1 MECVL
6 GIDLGTSSVKA
17 LICDLEGHPVGL
29 GQTGYEIETPRVG
42 WAEQN
47 TEGWWVAVKLAVAQA
62 LEEAKGR
69 HADIRAVSFS
79 GQMHGVVAL
88 DANRRTLGNAII
100 WMDQRSVEER
110 EELRQAAGELMTEQL
125 LNQPSSGM
133 MICTLLWL
141 RKHKPEVY
149 GQIATVL
156 LPKDYIRYRFT
167 DELSTEP
174 SDASATLAFS
184 VRDRDWC
191 RELIRRLGLKPDI
204 WPRVVESCGVAGYL
218 TRSVAEETGLPQGIP
233 VISGGGDSSM
243 QMLGNNVLGNG
254 TVACNIGTAS
264 QYATMADSPVFDPL
278 MRCQTWCSP
287 DPHQWLVQG
296 GTLNGG
302 SALRW
307 FRESVLRTERP
318 FAQLSEEAALIPA
331 GSEGLIFIPYLAGE
345 RTPFNNPLARG
356 VFFGLSMKHGQA
368 NLVRA
373 VMEGVVYNL
382 RECRD
387 VFDGMGLAS
396 RKVIASGG
404 AAKSAV
410 WRQIMADVLESP
422 IYTTDTGEEA
432 CLGAAICAAVGIK
445 AYASVREACN
455 AVVHTNPEATL
466 PIPANSRVYR
476 EYQQVFHELYQRNL
490 DLFPLLGE

>member
-1 MECVL
+1 MECVV

-17 LICDLEGHPVGL
+17 LVCDLQGHTVGL
-29 GQTGYEIETPRVG
+29 GQTGYEIQTPHVG
-42 WAEQN
+42 WAEQDPAC
-47 TEGWWVAVKLAVAQA
+47 WWNAVKQAVAQA
-62 LEEAKGR
+62 LEQSRTRCAV
-69 HADIRAVSFS
+69 IRAVGFS
-79 GQMHGVVAL
+79 GQMHGMVAL
-88 DANRRTLGNAII
+88 DANRMTLGNAII

-141 RKHKPEVY
+141 RKHKPETY
-149 GQIATVL
+149 EAIATVL
-156 LPKDYIRYRFT
+156 LPKDYIRYRLT
-167 DELSTEP
+167 DALCTEP

-184 VRDRDWC
+184 VRDRGWC
-191 RELIRRLGLKPDI
+191 RELIRRLGLKTDI
-204 WPRVVESCGVAGYL
+204 WPQVVESCGIAGYL
-218 TRSVAEETGLPQGIP
+218 TRNAARETGLPEGIP
-233 VISGGGDSSM
+233 VMAGGGDSSM
-243 QMLGNNVLGNG
+243 QLLGNNVLGNG

-264 QYATMADSPVFDPL
+264 QYATMADQPVFDPQ

-307 FRESVLRTERP
+307 FRESVLKTNRP
-318 FAQLSEEAALIPA
+318 FAELSEEASQIPA
-331 GSEGLIFIPYLAGE
+331 GSEGLVFVPYLAGE
-345 RTPFNNPLARG
+345 RTPFNDPLARG
-356 VFFGLSMKHGQA
+356 IFFGMSMKHGQA

-382 RECRD
+382 RECRN
-387 VFDGMGLAS
+387 VFDSMGLTS

-422 IYTTDTGEEA
+422 IYTTDTREEA
-432 CLGAAICAAVGIK
+432 CLGAAITAAVGLGT
-445 AYASVREACN
+445 YASVREACD
-455 AVVHTNPEATL
+455 AVVHTCPEPTL
-466 PIPANSRVYR
+466 PIPENSKIYR
-476 EYQQVFHELYQRNL
+476 ERQQVFHELYQRNR
-490 DLFPLLGE
+490 DLFPKLCE